1 MPCPALISPLLPR
14 ALRLSWCGLLLLTV
28 IGSASATVHANDA
41 LPLAAPAQATPGPM
55 RVAAVKP
62 LPGIEINYDL
72 LTGSAI
78 GTGPARVQG
87 VVSGSHGRLLTS
99 ALVNPGAV
107 EGQRLAR
114 LDTSWQSHQP
124 NALQTLVVGDTIG
137 SGGGWSRTVRFGGV
151 RFGRGVALRQLPG
164 ADLAGSQLSVGAL
177 APLQAGASDYE
188 VEAGRLR
195 TGWGTADHRYGDG
208 YAAAA
213 YRQGLGADLTAEGR
227 AEWTPLQAAAGVEIS
242 HRLGDAGTVRAT
254 AAHSASAQES
264 GMHWGLGFERNSPGG
279 ALTLSWG
286 GFDRGFTPLAAVPG
300 EADPR
305 GRLLAGASLP
315 LWHRASAS
323 LTYSRQTR
331 WDGPAATVLGLVAT
345 MPLAAG
351 CNLSLTYSQ
360 QAGAQAEWKAGLT
373 LPMP

>member
-1 MPCPALISPLLPR
+1 MPCQASTSPLPPR
-14 ALRLSWCGLLLLTV
+14 AWRALVLFAVT
-28 IGSASATVHANDA
+28 GSACATVQADDP
-41 LPLAAPAQATPGPM
+41 LLLAAPAQATSGPM
-55 RVAAVKP
+55 RAAAVKP
-62 LPGIEINYDL
+62 LPGVEINYDL
-72 LTGSAI
+72 LTGPPTSA
-78 GTGPARVQG
+78 GPARLQG
-87 VVSGSHGRLLTS
+87 MVSGSHGRLQTS
-99 ALVNPGAV
+99 ALVNPGAA

-124 NALQTLVVGDTIG
+124 NALQMLVVGDTIG

-164 ADLAGSQLSVGAL
+164 ADPASSQLSVEAL

-195 TGWGTADHRYGDG
+195 TGWGTADHQYGEG

-227 AEWTPLQAAAGVEIS
+227 AEWTPLQAAAGFEIN
-242 HRLGDAGTVRAT
+242 HRLGNSGSVRAT
-254 AAHSASAQES
+254 AAHSGRAQES
-264 GMHWGLGFERNSPGG
+264 GMHWGLGFERNFPGG

-286 GFDRGFTPLAAVPG
+286 GFDRGFTRLAAVPG
-300 EADPR
+300 ESDPR
-305 GRLLAGASLP
+305 SRVVAGASFP
-315 LWHRASAS
+315 LWRRASAG

-331 WDGPAATVLGLVAT
+331 WDGPAATVIGLVAT
-345 MPLAAG
+345 LPLATG
-351 CNLSLTYSQ
+351 CNLSLTYLQ